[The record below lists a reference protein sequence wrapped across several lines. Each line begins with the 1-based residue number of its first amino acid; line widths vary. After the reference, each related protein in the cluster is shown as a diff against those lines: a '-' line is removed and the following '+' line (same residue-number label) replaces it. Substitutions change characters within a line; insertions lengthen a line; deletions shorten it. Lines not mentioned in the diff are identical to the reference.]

1 MSGTLFEAKRDR
13 RSTRQGDLRLETLE
27 DRCLLA
33 NNIAY
38 DAVSKVV
45 TITGTPTADH
55 AYIRVVGSQVVVTL
69 KDIASDTILDE
80 RSFAPASVKKF
91 VSLGG
96 DGDDVLINDS
106 TTKVVAYGG
115 GANDY
120 LEGGLGGDK
129 LFGGDGDDILVGF
142 KGSDKL
148 YGEIG
153 TDMLFGMQGKDL
165 LDGGVGD
172 DGLFGGAGSNQLA
185 DNLGQNTLDPLT
197 DGDLRTIYEPYGSAK
212 LADYFN
218 NSGGQDEL
226 SQIERE
232 IFNLLNQERTSRG
245 LAPLSLNS
253 SLISAAQHH
262 ATNMASM
269 NRMAH
274 DLPGADLPTLLDRL
288 RYYRYNYRNAG
299 ENIAYGYQSA
309 QSVMNAWMNSSGHR
323 SNILSPNFTEV
334 GIGVRY
340 SSGGTPYYCQVF
352 GRPA

>member
-1 MSGTLFEAKRDR
+1 
-13 RSTRQGDLRLETLE
+13 
-27 DRCLLA
+27 
-33 NNIAY
+33 
-38 DAVSKVV
+38 
-45 TITGTPTADH
+45 
-55 AYIRVVGSQVVVTL
+55 VGSQLVVTL
-69 KDIASDTILDE
+69 KDIDGDTILDE

-91 VSLGG
+91 VFFGG

-106 TTKVVAYGG
+106 AIKIVAYGEG
-115 GANDY
+115 GNDY
-120 LEGGLGGDK
+120 LEGGLGEDK
-129 LFGGDGDDILVGF
+129 LSGGDGDDILVGF
-142 KGSDKL
+142 KGGDKL
-148 YGEIG
+148 YGQTG
-153 TDMLFGMQGKDL
+153 ADMLFGMQGKDL
-165 LDGGVGD
+165 LDGGEGD

-185 DNLGQNTLDPLT
+185 DKFGQNIFDALT

-212 LADYFN
+212 LTDYFN
-218 NSGGQDEL
+218 KSGGQGEL

-245 LAPLSLNS
+245 LAPLSLSN

-262 ATNMASM
+262 ATNMANM
-269 NRMAH
+269 VRMAH

-299 ENIAYGYQSA
+299 ENIAYGYPSA

-323 SNILSPNFTEV
+323 ANILNSNFTEV

-340 SSGGTPYYCQVF
+340 SSGGIPYYCQVF